1 MSRHHQTSMRQKKC
15 NYGKLWTTERQ
26 RGAHLHVYSWN
37 VEDCGLH
44 VVGFGLQGRRAL
56 LAGEE
61 MRGGGVGGLQ
71 LLLLGGR
78 LLVQT
83 PEAALTAPAKP
94 TGRTVPLRKR
104 RCAYALF
111 SLVTCTHKVSCL
123 RGSHYVE
130 PNVKLDTFWS
140 RNGESD

>member
-1 MSRHHQTSMRQKKC
+1 MRQEKC
-15 NYGKLWTTERQ
+15 NYEKLWTAERQ
-26 RGAHLHVYSWN
+26 SGAHLHVYSWN

-44 VVGFGLQGRRAL
+44 VIRFGLQGRWAL

-94 TGRTVPLRKR
+94 TGRTVPLRKGGVPTPYSDWSPVHTR
-104 RCAYALF
+104 FRVCADLIM
-111 SLVTCTHKVSCL
+111 S
-123 RGSHYVE
+123 
-130 PNVKLDTFWS
+130 S
-140 RNGESD
+140 RM